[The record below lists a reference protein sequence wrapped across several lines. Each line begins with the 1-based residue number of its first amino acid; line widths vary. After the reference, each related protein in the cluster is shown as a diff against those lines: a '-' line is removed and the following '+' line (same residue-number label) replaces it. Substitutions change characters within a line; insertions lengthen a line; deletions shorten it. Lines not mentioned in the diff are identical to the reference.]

1 MTEYTVEDILNVI
14 TVNEDGM
21 TRVWYDKY
29 EVKKEIDMRDG
40 IMKRQKK
47 VLGRKDEEI
56 EMLRKGVRKLNKK
69 KTKKLKGE

>member
-14 TVNEDGM
+14 KVNEDGM